1 MAQSTRVPG
10 TDQPTLR
17 RTIGRTVLLLFVVGD
32 ILGAGIYA
40 LTGTVAAQV
49 GGAIWLPFLLAF
61 ALATLTATAYA
72 ELVARYP
79 KAAGAALYANRAFRR
94 PFLTFLVAFAVMMS
108 GITSASAAARAFG
121 GDYLAELLPFGV
133 PTLVAAWVFL
143 GLITV
148 VNVLGVSESVR
159 VNVVLT
165 LVEASGLLVII
176 GIGVWALAHGDGDP
190 SRALDLHTDGPAW
203 VGVLGGTA
211 LAFYALLGFEDSVNL
226 AEEARHPRRDFPR
239 ALFGGLAVAGAI
251 YLAVAFTA
259 SMLVETDVLVGSTG
273 PLLEVVRVA
282 GLAFPPWLFAL
293 IALLAVMN
301 TALINMMAHPRG
313 RDRVHGG
320 PRADAH
326 GDGRPR
332 RPGRHHRPAPA
343 ARVRGGQRRRARPA
357 PPPRG
362 RRRDRHGGRRPRAL
376 VPRAHV
382 GARRRG
388 GRVAGA
394 GVPADG
400 PRGGGVPAGRRAA
413 GDRCGAVRR
422 QPVGDGR
429 DGRDR
434 GRGRHH
440 RGHVNP
446 SSAATS
452 GSRSIQLGASWD
464 TIRLSN
470 SAAVIPGVRV
480 TCIVSAASTATSSW
494 PSSGTTDRN
503 HAATSPHPGHRASH
517 EKERR
522 SRK

>member
-1 MAQSTRVPG
+1 MAQSTRVPD
-10 TDQPTLR
+10 TDQPELR
-17 RTIGRTVLLLFVVGD
+17 RTIGRRVLLLFVVGD

-40 LTGTVAAQV
+40 LTGTVAEQV

-203 VGVLGGTA
+203 MGVLSGTA

-301 TALINMMAHPRG
+301 TALINMMMASRLVYGMSREGIVPAALG
-313 RDRVHGG
+313 RVHSRRRTPVVAIAFTVVLALTLTATGDLGG
-320 PRADAH
+320 LADTTVLLLLLVFAVVNVAVLVL
-326 GDGRPR
+326 RR
-332 RPGRHHRPAPA
+332 RPAGDDETGAVDGDRARSFRAPTWAPA
-343 ARVRGGQRRRARPA
+343 
-357 PPPRG
+357 
-362 RRRDRHGGRRPRAL
+362 
-376 VPRAHV
+376 V
-382 GARRRG
+382 GAVVSLVLASPLT
-388 GRVAGA
+388 GREGA
-394 GVPADG
+394 VYL
-400 PRGGGVPAGRRAA
+400 RAA
-413 GDRCGAVRR
+413 VLLGIGVVLYAVNRWLT
-422 QPVGDGR
+422 GGTDATA
-429 DGRDR
+429 DE
-434 GRGRHH
+434 
-440 RGHVNP
+440 
-446 SSAATS
+446 AAT
-452 GSRSIQLGASWD
+452 
-464 TIRLSN
+464 T
-470 SAAVIPGVRV
+470 AAG
-480 TCIVSAASTATSSW
+480 
-494 PSSGTTDRN
+494 
-503 HAATSPHPGHRASH
+503 
-517 EKERR
+517 
-522 SRK
+522 

>member
-1 MAQSTRVPG
+1 MAESTQVTAG
-10 TDQPTLR
+10 QPALR

-61 ALATLTATAYA
+61 ALAALTATAYA

-79 KAAGAALYANRAFRR
+79 QAAGAALYANRAFRR

-121 GDYLAELLPFGV
+121 GDYLAALLPFGV
-133 PTLVAAWVFL
+133 PVLVAAWVFL
-143 GLITV
+143 GLITL

-176 GIGVWALAHGDGDP
+176 GIGAWALVRGDGDP
-190 SRALDLHTDGPAW
+190 GRALDLQTDGPAW
-203 VGVLGGTA
+203 MGVLGGTA

-259 SMLVETDVLVGSTG
+259 SMLVETDVLEDSTG

-301 TALINMMAHPRG
+301 TALINMMMASRLVYGMARERIVPAVLGQVDRRRRTPVVAIAFTVVLALTLTATGDLGGLADTTVLLLLLVFAVVNVAVLVLRRRPDDGDEPERVEGDSERAFRAPTWAPALGAVVSLVLASPLTG
-313 RDRVHGG
+313 REGSVYLRAAVLLGIG
-320 PRADAH
+320 VVLYLVNRFVVGRAD
-326 GDGRPR
+326 
-332 RPGRHHRPAPA
+332 
-343 ARVRGGQRRRARPA
+343 
-357 PPPRG
+357 
-362 RRRDRHGGRRPRAL
+362 
-376 VPRAHV
+376 
-382 GARRRG
+382 
-388 GRVAGA
+388 
-394 GVPADG
+394 PAD
-400 PRGGGVPAGRRAA
+400 A
-413 GDRCGAVRR
+413 GD
-422 QPVGDGR
+422 PE
-429 DGRDR
+429 
-434 GRGRHH
+434 
-440 RGHVNP
+440 P
-446 SSAATS
+446 
-452 GSRSIQLGASWD
+452 
-464 TIRLSN
+464 
-470 SAAVIPGVRV
+470 
-480 TCIVSAASTATSSW
+480 
-494 PSSGTTDRN
+494 
-503 HAATSPHPGHRASH
+503 
-517 EKERR
+517 
-522 SRK
+522 

>member
-1 MAQSTRVPG
+1 MAQSTRVPS
-10 TDQPTLR
+10 TDQPALR

-40 LTGTVAAQV
+40 LTGTVAEQV

-176 GIGVWALAHGDGDP
+176 GIGVWALAHGDADP

-203 VGVLGGTA
+203 MGVLGGTA

-301 TALINMMAHPRG
+301 TALINMMMASRLVYGMSREGIVPAALG
-313 RDRVHGG
+313 RVHSRRRTPVVAIAFTVVLALTLTATGDLGG
-320 PRADAH
+320 LADTTVLLLLLVFAVVNVAVLVL
-326 GDGRPR
+326 RR
-332 RPGRHHRPAPA
+332 RPADDDETGTVDGDRERSFRAPTW
-343 ARVRGGQRRRARPA
+343 A
-357 PPPRG
+357 P
-362 RRRDRHGGRRPRAL
+362 
-376 VPRAHV
+376 VV
-382 GARRRG
+382 GAVVSLVLASPLT
-388 GRVAGA
+388 GREGA
-394 GVPADG
+394 VYL
-400 PRGGGVPAGRRAA
+400 RAA
-413 GDRCGAVRR
+413 VLLGIGVVLYAVNRWLT
-422 QPVGDGR
+422 GGTDATA
-429 DGRDR
+429 DE
-434 GRGRHH
+434 
-440 RGHVNP
+440 
-446 SSAATS
+446 AAT
-452 GSRSIQLGASWD
+452 
-464 TIRLSN
+464 T
-470 SAAVIPGVRV
+470 AAG
-480 TCIVSAASTATSSW
+480 
-494 PSSGTTDRN
+494 
-503 HAATSPHPGHRASH
+503 
-517 EKERR
+517 
-522 SRK
+522 